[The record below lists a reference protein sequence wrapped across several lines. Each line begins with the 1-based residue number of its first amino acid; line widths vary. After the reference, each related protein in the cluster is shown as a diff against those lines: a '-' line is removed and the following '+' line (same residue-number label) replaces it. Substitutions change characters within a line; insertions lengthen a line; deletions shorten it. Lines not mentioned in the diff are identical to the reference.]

1 MSLRQVSIVPALA
14 AILILGGC
22 KSGVDNDP
30 ILRLS
35 AAEAYETGAELMADE
50 KYAKAR
56 DYLIHA
62 FEVEPNSERGRQAL
76 LMVAD
81 SHFLQGGEVNWIR
94 SESRYRDYLTRF
106 PTSER
111 ADYVQYQVARSLA
124 ARVERPDR
132 DQTATSQAIAEFE
145 TLQRL
150 FPSSPYASLAAEE
163 VTRLDALRAEHHFLV
178 GNFYLRYRNP
188 PGAEGRFKRLL
199 EEYPNYPETDKV
211 LYFLGKTQIQL
222 AKYGDAFDTFERLRE
237 EYPDSEWVA
246 KIPDDIPD
254 PLVEEETETA
264 SEDGEEELPD
274 TSDSGDTES

>member
-1 MSLRQVSIVPALA
+1 MLALTAVSLLV
-14 AILILGGC
+14 GC

-35 AAEAYETGAELMADE
+35 AAEAFDAGAELMAQE

-62 FEVEPNSERGRQAL
+62 FEVEPNSERGQQAL

-106 PTSER
+106 PTCEG
-111 ADYVQYQVARSLA
+111 ADYVQYLGARSLA

-132 DQTATSQAIAEFE
+132 DQSATSQAIAEFE

-150 FPSSPYASLAAEE
+150 FPSSPHAALAGEE
-163 VTRLDALRAEHHFLV
+163 IQRLRTLQAEHHFLV
-178 GNFYLRYRNP
+178 GRFYLRYRNP

-199 EEYPNYPETDKV
+199 EEYPDYPESDKV
-211 LYFLGKTQIQL
+211 LYHLGKTQMAL
-222 AKYGDAFDTFERLRE
+222 AKYGDAFDTFERLRQ
-237 EYPDSEWVA
+237 EYPDSEWV
-246 KIPDDIPD
+246 KEIPDEIPE
-254 PLVEEETETA
+254 PEVEEDEETA
-264 SEDGEEELPD
+264 TLEGDEERPESADSRDSE
-274 TSDSGDTES
+274 S